1 MRREIS
7 KTEKNISD
15 KITKKIHL
23 NQDEKRFMRLND
35 LEKTRIGKRQ
45 DRKPA
50 LAELGQEIRDIAF
63 SLSLYGVHADIVECL
78 NQYANTLD
86 SSGGE

>member
-1 MRREIS
+1 MTREIS

-50 LAELGQEIRDIAF
+50 LAELGQEIRDVAF
-63 SLSLYGVHADIVECL
+63 SLSLYEIHIDIVECL
-78 NQYANTLD
+78 NQFANVLD
-86 SSGGE
+86 PGGDE